1 MIFRIQLWR
10 GILQPNL
17 KFYQLRQ
24 AENVNGFFWRLIILS
39 IVNGLLSGLSVYAG
53 LDTEIFTKL
62 VEKKS
67 IETIEAMKFLFGVGS
82 VLSGI
87 ISPIIV
93 MYLSSLLIWTVLEDM
108 EFYKITAI
116 QLYVMFIGVLE
127 KTLEIVFRLMTGVNS
142 SSSLFGFGILTQL
155 ITENSLIIHFMN
167 EITIFG
173 ILGVM
178 IQIIAL
184 KICSSFSLRKIT
196 ILVIAIYIIVNLIS
210 SLLSLM
216 NIEQIFKVL

>member
-10 GILQPNL
+10 GIFQPNF

-24 AENVNGFFWRLIILS
+24 AEKVNGLLWRLMILS
-39 IVNGLLSGLSVYAG
+39 IVSGLLSGLSVYAG
-53 LDTEIFTKL
+53 LDTEMFTRL

-67 IETIEAMKFLFGVGS
+67 MEAIEAMKLLFGVGS
-82 VLSGI
+82 VLNGI
-87 ISPIIV
+87 ISPIII

-108 EFYKITAI
+108 KFYKIAAI
-116 QLYVMFIGVLE
+116 QLYVVFIGVLE
-127 KTLEIVFRLMTGVNS
+127 KTLEMVFRLMTGANS
-142 SSSLFGFGILTQL
+142 FSSPFGFGILAQL
-155 ITENSLIIHFMN
+155 ITDQPLLIHFMN

-173 ILGVM
+173 ILGVI

-184 KICSSFSLRKIT
+184 KICSSFSLGKIS
-196 ILVIAIYIIVNLIS
+196 ILVIGIYLIFNLIS

-216 NIEQIFKVL
+216 DIEQIFKVI